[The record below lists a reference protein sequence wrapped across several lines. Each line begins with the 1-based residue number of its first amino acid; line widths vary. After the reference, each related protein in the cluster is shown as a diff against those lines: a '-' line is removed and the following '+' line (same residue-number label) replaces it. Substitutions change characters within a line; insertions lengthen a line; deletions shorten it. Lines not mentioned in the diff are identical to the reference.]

1 VPPTDPPKDPDRI
14 ATLIAR
20 GDYAEAAA
28 ALRAQGAPGDLQRAQ
43 QLYERIWDFRAA
55 AAIAHDRGD
64 QADELRLLLQ
74 AGDAAEA
81 ERLHGRLLRAPA
93 AAQRAAEQIYEDRR
107 LFTQAAQL
115 AEARGDLPRARDL
128 CARAGDLMQVG
139 RLSERLGELREA
151 GSAYERALREGG
163 DDEPGPHLGLARILG
178 CFGQHEEAIRHL
190 QRARRMIVQD
200 GPGPGRPEEDGPE
213 GDQGGPRDGTLQAL
227 DRALAHHLSRA
238 GLPGVARR
246 VLARYP
252 APAAARSGVAAP
264 EPPPALPAPPV
275 PGAEAVLLGRY
286 ALLRLLG
293 SGGMGRVYLARDLLL
308 DRQVALKLVPP
319 PPGILGQAH
328 EREGYARFARE
339 AQVLRGL
346 RHPGLL
352 RVLDV
357 HPEEGV
363 LVMEYMAGGALGD
376 RPLPLAQGAARRV
389 LLQVL
394 GGLQAAHSAGVI
406 HRDIKPQNIFFG
418 LTGEARLGDFG
429 AAHLQ
434 QLGATQT
441 AGFVGT
447 LAYMSP
453 EQITGDRPSFATDI
467 YALGVLAFQLVT
479 GRLPFAGPDFVAQHL
494 GEAPPAPTSL
504 RPGLHP
510 GWDAIC
516 ARAMAKAPQDRF
528 ESLSALHRA
537 LAAMPLPEDD
547 AARRGASQTE
557 EAAPQGS
564 LGGSGPG
571 AEERE
576 MARYREDALFLE
588 TAWSVLRWGTDLRL
602 GRQVLIEDYAA
613 AALSGPAGAAQL
625 RWLRLMAR
633 HGGPGLQRV
642 LRIDL
647 SGLSG
652 PRARVI
658 YEAPRGH
665 LLQPGE
671 ALRGEER
678 AVLERVLR
686 GLAQEGGA
694 HGAVAGSVLREES
707 GVLLLVA
714 GRGPL
719 LRDGHEGEDL
729 RDLQRCHP
737 PAQAGRDLA

>member
-1 VPPTDPPKDPDRI
+1 MPSTDPPQDPAQEPDRV
-14 ATLIAR
+14 AALIAR
-20 GDYAEAAA
+20 GDHAEAAA
-28 ALRAQGAPGDLQRAQ
+28 ALRAQGDLKRAQ

-55 AAIAHDRGD
+55 AEIARARGD

-74 AGDAAEA
+74 AGDTAEA
-81 ERLHGRLLRAPA
+81 ERLHGTLLRAPE
-93 AAQRAAEQIYEDRR
+93 AAQRAAERLYEDRR
-107 LFTQAAQL
+107 LFAQAAQL

-128 CARAGDLMQVG
+128 YARAGDLMQAG
-139 RLSERLGELREA
+139 RLAERLGELREA

-163 DDEPGPHLGLARILG
+163 EDEPGPHLGLARVLG
-178 CFGQHEEAIRHL
+178 RFGQHEDAARHL
-190 QRARRMIVQD
+190 QRARRLLLTQNRSGGSAD
-200 GPGPGRPEEDGPE
+200 EDKTLEEI
-213 GDQGGPRDGTLQAL
+213 
-227 DRALAHHLSRA
+227 DRSLANHLTRA
-238 GLPGVARR
+238 GFPGVARR
-246 VLARYP
+246 VLARCAP
-252 APAAARSGVAAP
+252 APSGAL
-264 EPPPALPAPPV
+264 PPPALPAPKGDSGEEP
-275 PGAEAVLLGRY
+275 VLLGRY

-293 SGGMGRVYLARDLLL
+293 SGGMGRVYLARDLLQ

-319 PPGILGQAH
+319 PAGLTGQAH

-352 RVLDV
+352 RVLEV
-357 HPEEGV
+357 YPTEGV

-376 RPLPLAQGAARRV
+376 RPLPLAQGTARQV

-453 EQITGDRPSFATDI
+453 EQITGARPSFATDI
-467 YALGVLAFQLVT
+467 YALGALAFQLVT

-510 GWDAIC
+510 GWDEIC
-516 ARAMAKAPQDRF
+516 ARALAKAPQDRF
-528 ESLSALHRA
+528 ESLSALHKA
-537 LAAMPLPEDD
+537 LAAMPLLEGPEQPQHEPVAVQDRD
-547 AARRGASQTE
+547 RDREAEPGAAR
-557 EAAPQGS
+557 EA
-564 LGGSGPG
+564 
-571 AEERE
+571 
-576 MARYREDALFLE
+576 ARYREDAIFMQ

-613 AALSGPAGAAQL
+613 GAISGPAGEAQL
-625 RWLRLMAR
+625 RWLRRMAR

-642 LRIDL
+642 LRIDI
-647 SGLSG
+647 SAGHG
-652 PRARVI
+652 HGQAGARVI

-671 ALRGEER
+671 ALREEER
-678 AVLERVLR
+678 AALAQVLR

-707 GVLLLVA
+707 GALLLVG

-719 LRDGHEGEDL
+719 GWPAGRTE
-729 RDLQRCHP
+729 
-737 PAQAGRDLA
+737 AQAAADDVRELLRAASA